1 MGLVGAEALLYR
13 LRLEL
18 DRLTVRPLELL
29 PPGDRYFSLIF
40 RLVLPFTIGAQSRRL
55 RGNFEF

>member
-18 DRLTVRPLELL
+18 DLLTVRPLEG
-29 PPGDRYFSLIF
+29 PPAGDRYFSLIF
-40 RLVLPFTIGAQSRRL
+40 RLVLPFTV
-55 RGNFEF
+55 GNTVNQFDR